1 MRPRFVLQDGS
12 VAIFECVAREG
23 KARVIVDNHRLDRIA
38 HYESGI
44 SDVEAIAAVD
54 AFRAREYAEFLQWA
68 ARNEIEVDASQ
79 YPPPRPIALG
89 R

>member
-1 MRPRFVLQDGS
+1 MRTRFVLQDGS

-23 KARVIVDNHRLDRIA
+23 RARVIVDNGRLDRVA

-44 SDVEAIAAVD
+44 SDAEAIAAVD
-54 AFRAREYAEFLQWA
+54 AFRACEYAEFLEWA
-68 ARNEIEVDASQ
+68 ARNEIEVDVSQ
-79 YPPPRPIALG
+79 YPPPRPIALD

>member
-1 MRPRFVLQDGS
+1 MRTRFVLQDGS

-23 KARVIVDNHRLDRIA
+23 RARVIVYNGRLDRVA

-44 SDVEAIAAVD
+44 SDAAAIAAVD
-54 AFRAREYAEFLQWA
+54 AFRACEYAEFLQWA

-79 YPPPRPIALG
+79 YPAPLPIALE